1 MIIPD
6 ANVLIY
12 AYDQTSRFHTP
23 ARRWWTEVLEGSQPV
38 GIPWVVLLAFTR
50 LLTHPHLC
58 QQPLS
63 VSEVRAVVAQWFAQ
77 PQVQLLH
84 LPTGAVDGFFDLLEE
99 AGGGG
104 NLSTDALIALHA
116 LAQGGTV
123 YTNDRDFGR
132 FAALRTVN
140 PLGMD

>member
-12 AYDQTSRFHTP
+12 AYDQRSPYH
-23 ARRWWTEVLEGSQPV
+23 AMAKRWWTEVLEGSQPV

-63 VSEVRAVVAQWFAQ
+63 VAEVRILVAQWFEQ
-77 PQVQLLH
+77 PQVNLLH
-84 LPTGAVDGFFDLLEE
+84 LPTGAVDGFFDGLEE

-104 NLSTDALIALHA
+104 NLTTDAMIALHA
-116 LAQGGTV
+116 LAHGGTV

-132 FAALRTVN
+132 FAQLRVVN
-140 PLGMD
+140 PLRP